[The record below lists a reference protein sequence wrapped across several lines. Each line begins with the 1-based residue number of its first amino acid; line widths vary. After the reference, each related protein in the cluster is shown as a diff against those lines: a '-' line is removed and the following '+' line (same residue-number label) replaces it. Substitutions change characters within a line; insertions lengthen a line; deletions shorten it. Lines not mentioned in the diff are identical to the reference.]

1 MRPPEL
7 KYPYLRKLATA
18 MILII
23 LSIRMEGQSYI
34 MTRYT
39 SMEGIGH
46 DNVRRIVADSSGF
59 IWMATWDG
67 LTRYDG
73 TDFINYFHD
82 PADSTT
88 IPYFSV
94 TSVAIDATDN
104 LWILTDNGVISLF
117 DRSREEFMV
126 TGSIDGHSL
135 NDLIS
140 FDSGPDGFLYFMLR
154 NELLRYDPKTGK
166 TVSYLWSKRLENL
179 GAVVIGRYS
188 MLFEA
193 GDRLWLAGH
202 DVIEVELSAEAGTGQ
217 GAALIKSVSGIEV
230 LPERT
235 GTFPGIVGASRITHD
250 RSGNMWIASSTG
262 LFRHDRDKNMFRE
275 YSGPA
280 REMAFA
286 DTLPFAFYRYRK
298 GLHVWFPERDSV
310 LIIPQD
316 VTGMPTEIF
325 FYGRDLLWFS
335 NFSEGGT
342 PQGVVKAVFT
352 PYEFNHINPFPLKNS
367 ALNVFGIN
375 IDSKG
380 DLWLAA
386 RDRNYLIRIGPEGR
400 AEKINSLNESDLA
413 RLYHPRAFLD
423 DETGLWIGY
432 FYSSLLRFD
441 LATEKIEEYKLS
453 KMVHSICWDNE
464 GRILIADG
472 GILRFDPGSGRSERL
487 LEISDTINLFTIH
500 LEEDIVW
507 VGCSDNL
514 LLKFDIKSGAHELIR
529 LAKGQSNLEDICT
542 GDDGKLWI
550 ATLGT
555 GVCQFD
561 PGTGEKVFYTTSSGL
576 SNNTTYSVL
585 KDGAGNIWASTNN
598 GISVINPANGLI
610 RSFGE
615 NDGLT
620 IHEFNSDASFISEDG
635 RFLFGG
641 VGGAVEFDP
650 EQILREHPGRVKPGI
665 IIKELEV
672 SALKRTLDKPV
683 YKADTIFLNKGD
695 DNFHISFVVPE
706 YRHPEKVRYRYR
718 IDSGSDNWYYT
729 DHNDRNINFSNL
741 QPGWYNLE
749 IQATDIS
756 GSWGNPKEVVIY
768 LQPFFYQTTGFLIAL
783 PLTIIILLSLI
794 AWTVIRQMK
803 QREQQK
809 RDTLRHQALR
819 GQMNPHFIF
828 NSLNSINY
836 FISNNDRLSANR
848 YIADF
853 SKLIRTVLTNMNE
866 EFVRLSVEMDS
877 LEDYLKIEHLR
888 FGDKF
893 DYVFEVDPEIRQE
906 AVKVSP
912 GLIQPFV
919 ENAIWHGV
927 MGLEGRKGMI
937 KVALQSK
944 ADKLVCVVE
953 DDGVGRERSEAMKD
967 KNLPKRSQGIAL
979 AVERLKIINNLQF
992 TDHKIRIT
1000 DVYPDRAETGT
1011 RVEIEIPV
1019 KV

>member
-1 MRPPEL
+1 MHSPEL
-7 KYPYLRKLATA
+7 KYPVLRLLITV
-18 MILII
+18 MILVM
-23 LSIRMEGQSYI
+23 LSFRMAGQSNI

-39 SMEGIGH
+39 SKEGIGH
-46 DNVRRIVADSSGF
+46 DNVRKIVADSSGF

-73 TDFINYFHD
+73 TDFINYYHD

-94 TSVAIDATDN
+94 ASVVIDAKDD

-117 DRSREEFMV
+117 DRSREEFRV
-126 TGSIDGHSL
+126 VSSIDGHSL
-135 NDLIS
+135 NDLIN
-140 FDSGPDGFLYFMLR
+140 FNSGPDGFLYFMLTK
-154 NELLRYDPKTGK
+154 ELLRYDPKTGK

-179 GAVVIGRYS
+179 GTVVTGRYS
-188 MLFEA
+188 IVFEA
-193 GDRLWLAGH
+193 SDMIWLTGPEI
-202 DVIEVELSAEAGTGQ
+202 IEVELSTEPVSMQ
-217 GAALIKSVSGIEV
+217 GKAIIKSVNRIQW

-235 GTFPGIVGASRITHD
+235 NTFPGMSSTSRITHD
-250 RSGNMWIASSTG
+250 VSGNMWIASAAG
-262 LFRHDRDKNMFRE
+262 LFRHDGDKKLFRE
-275 YSGPA
+275 YDGPA
-280 REMAFA
+280 RDLAFA
-286 DTLPFAFYRYRK
+286 DTLPLAFYRNRE
-298 GLHVWFPERDSV
+298 GLNVWFPQKDSI

-316 VTGMPTEIF
+316 ICGLPTDIF

-352 PYEFNHINPFPLKNS
+352 PYEFRHINPFPLKNS

-375 IDSKG
+375 IDTKG
-380 DLWLAA
+380 NLWLAV
-386 RDRNYLIRIGPEGR
+386 RDRNYLIRIGPEGL
-400 AEKINSLNESDLA
+400 AEKINVLNEIDLA
-413 RLYHPRAFLD
+413 RLWHPRAFLN

-432 FYSSLLRFD
+432 FNKSLFHYD
-441 LATEKIEEYKLS
+441 LANEKLEEHKPTR
-453 KMVHSICWDNE
+453 MVHTICWDNE
-464 GRILIADG
+464 GRILIADS
-472 GILRFDPGSGRSERL
+472 GILRFDPRSGRSERI

-500 LEEDIVW
+500 RDKDIVW

-514 LLKFDIKSGAHELIR
+514 LLRYDMKSGAHELIR

-561 PGTGEKVFYTTSSGL
+561 PETGEKVFYTTASGL

-585 KDGAGNIWASTNN
+585 KDDAGNIWASTNN
-598 GISVINPANGLI
+598 GISVINPGNGLI

-615 NDGLT
+615 NDGLA

-683 YKADTIFLNKGD
+683 YKADTILLNKGD

-729 DHNDRNINFSNL
+729 DYNDRNINFSNL

-768 LQPFFYQTTGFLIAL
+768 LEPFFYQTVGFLIAL
-783 PLTIIILLSLI
+783 PLTIIILLSLV

-803 QREQQK
+803 HREQQK

-836 FISNNDRLSANR
+836 FISNNDRMSANR

-866 EFVRLSVEMDS
+866 EYVRLSVEMGS
-877 LEDYLKIEHLR
+877 LEDYMKIEHLR

-893 DYVFEVDPEIRQE
+893 DYAFEVDPEIRQE

-927 MGLEGRKGMI
+927 MGLEDRKGMI
-937 KVALQSK
+937 KIALQRK
-944 ADKLVCVVE
+944 EGKLVCVVE

-967 KNLPKRSQGIAL
+967 KSLPKRSQGIAL
-979 AVERLKIINNLQF
+979 AVERLKIINNLQS

-1000 DVYPDRAETGT
+1000 DVYPGRAETGT
-1011 RVEIEIPV
+1011 KVEIEIPV
-1019 KV
+1019 TE